1 MLKKLKWNS
10 SDLCPLEVSLVMRHV
25 YEHTNQINVDGEY
38 VFGFFFCFIGCD
50 CRVVFCWRM
59 GLQLLQTF

>member
-1 MLKKLKWNS
+1 MSNLKKKNYVMLKKLKWNS

-38 VFGFFFCFIGCD
+38 VFGFFF
-50 CRVVFCWRM
+50 VS
-59 GLQLLQTF
+59 